1 MGTIPA
7 EKTTDPRLLRLV
19 AQGTSDLQTIVSAAG
34 EYRFVSAAGA
44 ASFGWTPADLL
55 GQPQASFTHPDD
67 EALVVDAHRGLL
79 ADDTG
84 SATTVRRFRCED
96 GTYHLTESRSRADDA
111 GGERVVVSSVRDIAE
126 RRKTELDLE
135 RQ

>member
-44 ASFGWTPADLL
+44 ASFGWIPADLSVSRRRHSPTL
-55 GQPQASFTHPDD
+55 TTRLSSSTLIAVCSPTTPARPPRSAGSDARTARITGLSHGHGPMTPAAS
-67 EALVVDAHRGLL
+67 
-79 ADDTG
+79 
-84 SATTVRRFRCED
+84 
-96 GTYHLTESRSRADDA
+96 
-111 GGERVVVSSVRDIAE
+111 
-126 RRKTELDLE
+126 
-135 RQ
+135 